1 MMNKSK
7 PMSATARA
15 VLTLAATSNDHLV
28 QLPHMPVAAA
38 RQVVRSMLKAGL
50 VEELPALVDDARYK
64 WRTTENGEVLGLR
77 ATALGLVRVAEG
89 ANAAIAASVSIGTAG
104 EAAAEASLAIR
115 IRTDSPST
123 TVTPPP
129 EDLPA
134 DAAQASMSGW
144 TPPTLDATNAGGIAL
159 AFSQAGG
166 TVQEPPVAVEP
177 ARRRRSKLHR
187 WATLRR
193 QQR

>member
-50 VEELPALVDDARYK
+50 VEEPPALVDDARYK

-77 ATALGLVRVAEG
+77 ATA
-89 ANAAIAASVSIGTAG
+89 GTG
-104 EAAAEASLAIR
+104 
-115 IRTDSPST
+115 
-123 TVTPPP
+123 
-129 EDLPA
+129 
-134 DAAQASMSGW
+134 
-144 TPPTLDATNAGGIAL
+144 
-159 AFSQAGG
+159 
-166 TVQEPPVAVEP
+166 
-177 ARRRRSKLHR
+177 ARRGRCERCDSRIGVHRNRRRGCS
-187 WATLRR
+187 
-193 QQR
+193 

>member
-1 MMNKSK
+1 MTDELK

-15 VLTLAATSNDHLV
+15 VLALATTSNDHLV
-28 QLPHMPVAAA
+28 QLPHLPVAAA

-50 VEELPALVDDARYK
+50 VEEPPALVDDAGTSDAPP
-64 WRTTENGEVLGLR
+64 RTARCLGCGR
-77 ATALGLVRVAEG
+77 RLGLVRVAEG

-104 EAAAEASLAIR
+104 EAAAEASLAVR

-159 AFSQAGG
+159 AFSQAGR